1 MTQRASWM
9 ERSASSITNLLEPRT
24 MMLTVLPGLA
34 QPVIYT
40 HTVKKW
46 QCDDTVNRLS
56 TSSPFKTLHLDYI
69 YYKASSCAVLRSACL
84 TLTSLPEPFRLTSS
98 ASSAKPNISGVNWS
112 MWAMGLVPMVWN
124 VMTQRFGV
132 ISSRYKMTQ
141 IKQRYRLRNKAR
153 LTGTNIP

>member
-40 HTVKKW
+40 
-46 QCDDTVNRLS
+46 QSQEMARLS

-124 VMTQRFGV
+124 VTTQRFGV

-141 IKQRYRLRNKAR
+141 IKQRYWLRNKAR
-153 LTGTNIP
+153 LIYLRFIKSSD